1 LAFEHVFDNT
11 NSDNTQKEVINKM
24 TDLCESSKDSVKT
37 STARQFTE
45 LVKLMKTLD
54 GNSMD
59 KIHKKLHAGKIC
71 PKNPK
76 IK

>member
-1 LAFEHVFDNT
+1 MEFLHVFDNT

-24 TDLCESSKDSVKT
+24 TELCESSKDSVKT

-54 GNSMD
+54 GNSL
-59 KIHKKLHAGKIC
+59 ISYISA
-71 PKNPK
+71 
-76 IK
+76 